1 MYFKVDSET
10 SFHIKKLGPH
20 RQNDIS
26 EIHEDYLYEGRQNP
40 LVLSRSYTVTLTCRF
55 ELQLYPFDHQE
66 CPIELEVPFE
76 HATHMKIFLASQPTY
91 DNSIKFLQYRF
102 VDISTKADNNSTTI
116 TAFLHLN
123 R

>member
-66 CPIELEVPFE
+66 CPMKLQVPFE
-76 HATHMKIFLASQPTY
+76 LETHMILQWAAHPTF
-91 DNSIKFLQYRF
+91 DDSIKFLQYSF
-102 VDISTKADNNSTTI
+102 IGVSSKGSNSTTL
-116 TAFLHLN
+116 TVYLHLN